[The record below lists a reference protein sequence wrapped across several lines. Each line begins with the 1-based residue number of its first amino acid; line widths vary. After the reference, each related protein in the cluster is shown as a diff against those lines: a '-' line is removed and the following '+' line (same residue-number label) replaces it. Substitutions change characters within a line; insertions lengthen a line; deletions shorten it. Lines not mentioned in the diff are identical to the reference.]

1 MQGIFSI
8 HSFIYQLIYWVL
20 TMCQAVL
27 SAGDTTAIKTDK
39 NPCFREQHSTDTHFW
54 ASWQHQTALAFL
66 KLNFLS
72 LRATFC
78 LGLPS
83 QALNMLPCSPF
94 PSSSPTCSCPQAS
107 RLLLFSSLYTLSGQ
121 CHPLPGWLMILKSTF
136 PSGAVDSY
144 TSTQM
149 SQKHFET

>member
-8 HSFIYQLIYWVL
+8 HSFIHQLIYWAL

-39 NPCFREQHSTDTHFW
+39 NPCFREAAFYWHSLLGLLAASDTL
-54 ASWQHQTALAFL
+54 TFL
-66 KLNFLS
+66 KLNSLS
-72 LRATFC
+72 LRDTFC

-83 QALNMLPCSPF
+83 KALNMLPCSPF
-94 PSSSPTCSCPQAS
+94 PSSSPTCWVPQAS
-107 RLLLFSSLYTLSGQ
+107 RLLFFSSLYTLSGQ
-121 CHPLPGWLMILKSTF
+121 CHPLPGWLMILKCTF
-136 PSGAVDSY
+136 PSGAVDSHI
-144 TSTQM
+144 STQT